1 MLESPR
7 ILTTCNRNSISYHI
21 RMLFKIKKK
30 GIPLVSREKK
40 KKLTSSYFTCKAKAR
55 IPAASGADAE
65 VPVCPTVHVFFKSVV
80 T

>member
-1 MLESPR
+1 MLEYPR
-7 ILTTCNRNSISYHI
+7 ILTTCNHNSISYI

>member
-1 MLESPR
+1 MLESSR

-40 KKLTSSYFTCKAKAR
+40 KN
-55 IPAASGADAE
+55 
-65 VPVCPTVHVFFKSVV
+65 
-80 T
+80 

>member
-1 MLESPR
+1 MLEYPR
-7 ILTTCNRNSISYHI
+7 ILTTCNHNSISYI
-21 RMLFKIKKK
+21 RMLFKTNKK

>member
-1 MLESPR
+1 MLESSR

-21 RMLFKIKKK
+21 RMLFKTNKK

>member
-1 MLESPR
+1 MLESSR
-7 ILTTCNRNSISYHI
+7 ILTTCNCNSISYI
-21 RMLFKIKKK
+21 RMLFKRNKK